1 MSIIIG
7 LLLLGCKTIILDA
20 EHVIVDIPEDIEL
33 IKIPAGAY
41 SSGEH
46 GAEKYIEY
54 DYMIMKYPVTNAQY
68 IEYLKEANLTEYI
81 TISSQSV
88 TGHYEGDKYWPTS
101 INELVDFDDPD
112 SRIGFNPP
120 DEFVI
125 KWNWFDGLKEGY
137 DNHPVTE
144 VTWFGANAFAKYYGM
159 RLPTK
164 EEWEKAARANSK
176 NNYPWGNTLSP
187 FYANYK
193 DSGDKYDNDTTPVG
207 YYNGSDNTINS
218 YSPYG
223 IYDMAGNVW
232 EWTSS
237 WWRDSSGK
245 TIKGGSWDSLV
256 RPGIDT
262 DKIYV
267 YDLLTWF
274 EPEVGYLPTNSS
286 SEIGFRCIKDIE
298 N

>member
-1 MSIIIG
+1 VIS
-7 LLLLGCKTIILDA
+7 LLLLGCKTINID
-20 EHVIVDIPEDIEL
+20 DDQTTGSIPEDIEL

-41 SSGEH
+41 SSGVY
-46 GAEKYIEY
+46 GIEKYIEY
-54 DYMIMKYPVTNAQY
+54 DYEIMKYPVTNAQY
-68 IEYLKEANLTEYI
+68 IEFLKEANLTEYI

-88 TGHYEGDKYWPTS
+88 LGHYIGDKYWPTS
-101 INELVDFDDPD
+101 INEFADFDDPD

-120 DEFVI
+120 DKYVI
-125 KWNWFDGLKEGY
+125 KWNWFDGQKEGY
-137 DNHPVTE
+137 DDHPVTE
-144 VTWFGANAFAKYYGM
+144 ITWFGANAFAKYYGM

-187 FYANYK
+187 FYVNYK

-207 YYNGSDNTINS
+207 YYNGSGDTFNS

-223 IYDMAGNVW
+223 LYDMAGNVW

-245 TIKGGSWDSLV
+245 TIKGGSWNSSQRSGV
-256 RPGIDT
+256 NT
-262 DKIYV
+262 DEIYV

-274 EPEVGYLPTNSS
+274 ELEVGYIPTNSS
-286 SEIGFRCIKDIE
+286 SEVGFRCVKDIK